1 MERAALEM
9 KKPSHKPVM
18 VKEVINL
25 LRPRPDGIYVDATLG
40 LGGHT
45 EAILECSYSRAKVI
59 GFDMDNE
66 ALSLAKNR
74 LSRFGSQVVFVNEN
88 FSQIDK
94 VLKKLGIDRV
104 DGVVADLGMSSF
116 QIEGSGRGFSFL
128 RDEPL
133 DMRMDPRLRF
143 TARDLVNEMD
153 EEELSKILR
162 VYGEERWAKKISRE
176 IVKSRREKPIET
188 TLQLAEIVS
197 DAIPKKFHPLGIHPA
212 TRTFQALRISVNNE
226 LEDLEVFLEKAVS
239 TLSVGGR
246 IVVISFHSL
255 EDRLVKN
262 AFREFASPC
271 ICPPEMP
278 RCGCGK
284 KSVLKI
290 LTRSPLRPSVEEIH
304 GNPRAR
310 SAKLRGGERIQHGS
324 GGSFQEEVEFR

>member
-1 MERAALEM
+1 MERVALEM
-9 KKPSHKPVM
+9 KNPFHKPVM

-25 LRPRPDGIYVDATLG
+25 LRPRPNGIYVDATLG

-45 EAILECSYSRAKVI
+45 EAILEWSYSRTKVI
-59 GFDMDNE
+59 GFDSDSE

-94 VLKKLGIDRV
+94 VLKELGIDRV
-104 DGVVADLGMSSF
+104 DGIVADLGMSSF

-133 DMRMDPRLRF
+133 DMRMDPSLRF

-153 EEELSKILR
+153 EGDLSKILR
-162 VYGEERWAKKISRE
+162 AYGEERWAKKISRE

-197 DAIPKKFHPLGIHPA
+197 GAIPKKFHPPGIHPA

-226 LEDLEVFLEKAVS
+226 LGNLEVFLEKAVS

-262 AFREFASPC
+262 AFRGLASPC

-284 KSVLKI
+284 KGVLKI
-290 LTRSPLRPSVEEIH
+290 LTRSPLRASVEEIH

-324 GGSFQEEVEFR
+324 GGSFREEVEFR

>member
-1 MERAALEM
+1 MQRVALEM
-9 KKPSHKPVM
+9 KNHVHEPVM

-25 LRPRPDGIYVDATLG
+25 LRPRPGEIYVDATLG

-59 GFDMDNE
+59 GFDIDDE
-66 ALSLAKNR
+66 AISFAKNR
-74 LSRFGSQVVFVNEN
+74 LSRFDSQIVFVNRN
-88 FSQIDK
+88 FSQID
-94 VLKKLGIDRV
+94 VALKELGVDRM
-104 DGVVADLGMSSF
+104 DGIVADLGMSSF

-143 TARDLVNEMD
+143 TARDLVNEMG
-153 EEELSKILR
+153 EEEISKILKL
-162 VYGEERWAKKISRE
+162 YGEERWAKKISKE
-176 IVKSRREKPIET
+176 IAKSRREKPIET
-188 TLQLAEIVS
+188 THQLADIVS
-197 DAIPKKFHPLGIHPA
+197 AAIPKKFHPLGIHPA

-226 LEDLEVFLEKAVS
+226 LEDLENFLEKAVPI
-239 TLSVGGR
+239 LNVGGR

-262 AFREFASPC
+262 AFRRFASPC

-284 KSVLKI
+284 KSILKI
-290 LTRSPLRPSVEEIH
+290 LTRSSLRPSVEEIRR
-304 GNPRAR
+304 NPRAR

-324 GGSFQEEVEFR
+324 GGCF